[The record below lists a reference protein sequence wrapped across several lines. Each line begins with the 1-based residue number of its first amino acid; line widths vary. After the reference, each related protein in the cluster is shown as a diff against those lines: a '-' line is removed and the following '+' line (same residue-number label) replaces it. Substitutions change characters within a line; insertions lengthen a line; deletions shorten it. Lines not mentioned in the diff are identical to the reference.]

1 MLRDSGWMVPRRFI
15 RHEENLGLEYTCIL
29 GPAAQVSLIGRT
41 GRLMGCWKMTQQR
54 EACDLPLQ
62 QRGGSERAS
71 QRGPGL
77 AGRKHRTRRRGR
89 MAGVRGS

>member
-1 MLRDSGWMVPRRFI
+1 MVPRRFI

-71 QRGPGL
+71 QRGVPDWLDANTGHGGEGGWRVYGGAEFHL
-77 AGRKHRTRRRGR
+77 
-89 MAGVRGS
+89 S